1 MLYKFS
7 RRVKINRWANT
18 VNEFGGLEAVI
29 ADYWYKWAEV
39 RASNWIN
46 LDAFNTRSGNI
57 NSQYDQN
64 KWDYDTTII
73 LRYEKDR
80 PTRSNDTIEYEGSYY
95 IINSISINNEYSRN
109 YEVLKCSKI
118 DANINGELPV
128 DNNTIQIVNYNG
140 VGGETSITLGQ
151 TIGKTA
157 FAVFKDGIQQTVI
170 NSGSPVGK
178 QVFFNSTT
186 GEFIFGIQFELD
198 ETATVIYY

>member
-1 MLYKFS
+1 MLYKFA

-18 VNEFGGLEAVI
+18 QNEFGGLEAVI
-29 ADYWYKWAEV
+29 ADSWYKWAEV

-46 LDAFNTRSGNI
+46 LDMFNTRSGNI
-57 NSQYDQN
+57 NSQYEQN

-80 PTRSNDTIEYEGSYY
+80 PTRSNDTIEYEGAYY
-95 IINSISINNEYSRN
+95 IINSISVNNEYSRN

-128 DNNTIQIVNYNG
+128 DNNTIQIVNYTG
-140 VGGETSITLGQ
+140 EGGETSFILGQ

-157 FAVFKDGIQQTVI
+157 FAIFKDGIQQTIV
-170 NSGSPVGK
+170 NNDMPVGK
-178 QVFFNSTT
+178 QVYFNSTT
-186 GEFIFGIQFELD
+186 GEFTFGTQFEPE

>member
-18 VNEFGGLEAVI
+18 QNEFGGLEAVI
-29 ADYWYKWAEV
+29 ADSWYKWAEV

-46 LDAFNTRSGNI
+46 LDMFNTRSGNI
-57 NSQYDQN
+57 NSQYEQN

-80 PTRSNDTIEYEGSYY
+80 PTRSNDTIEYEGAYY
-95 IINSISINNEYSRN
+95 IINSISVNNEYSRN

-128 DNNTIQIVNYNG
+128 DNNTIQIVNYTG
-140 VGGETSITLGQ
+140 EGGETSFILGQ

-157 FAVFKDGIQQTVI
+157 FAIFKDGIQQTIV
-170 NSGSPVGK
+170 NNDMPVGK
-178 QVFFNSTT
+178 QVYFNSTT
-186 GEFIFGIQFELD
+186 GEFTFGTQFEPE

>member
-1 MLYKFS
+1 MLYKFA

-18 VNEFGGLEAVI
+18 INEFGGLEPVI

-46 LDAFNTRSGNI
+46 LDMYNTRSGNI

-80 PTRSNDTIEYEGSYY
+80 PTRSNDTIEYEGTYY
-95 IINSISINNEYSRN
+95 IINSISVNNEYSRN

-128 DNNTIQIVNYNG
+128 DNNTIQIVNYTG
-140 VGGETSITLGQ
+140 VGEETSFILGQ

-157 FAVFKDGIQQTVI
+157 FAIFKDGIQQTIV
-170 NSGSPVGK
+170 NNDMPVGK
-178 QVFFNSTT
+178 QVYFNSTT
-186 GEFIFGIQFELD
+186 GEFTFGTQ
-198 ETATVIYY
+198 

>member
-1 MLYKFS
+1 MLYKFA

-18 VNEFGGLEAVI
+18 INEFGGLEPVI

-46 LDAFNTRSGNI
+46 LDMYNTRSGNI

-80 PTRSNDTIEYEGSYY
+80 PTRSNDTIEYEGTYY
-95 IINSISINNEYSRN
+95 IINSISVNNEYSRN

-128 DNNTIQIVNYNG
+128 DNNTIQIVNYTG
-140 VGGETSITLGQ
+140 VGEETSFILGQ

-157 FAVFKDGIQQTVI
+157 FAIFKDGIQQTIV
-170 NSGSPVGK
+170 NNDMPVGK
-178 QVFFNSTT
+178 QVYFNSTT
-186 GEFIFGIQFELD
+186 GEFTFGTQFELD

>member
-1 MLYKFS
+1 MLYKFA

-18 VNEFGGLEAVI
+18 QNEFGGLEAVI
-29 ADYWYKWAEV
+29 ADSWYKWAEV

-46 LDAFNTRSGNI
+46 LDMFNTRSGNI
-57 NSQYDQN
+57 NSQYEQN

-80 PTRSNDTIEYEGSYY
+80 PTRSNDTIEYEGAYY
-95 IINSISINNEYSRN
+95 IINSISVNNEYSRN

-128 DNNTIQIVNYNG
+128 DNNTIQIVNYTG
-140 VGGETSITLGQ
+140 EGGETSFILGQ

-157 FAVFKDGIQQTVI
+157 FAIFKDGIQQTIV
-170 NSGSPVGK
+170 NNDMPVGK
-178 QVFFNSTT
+178 QVYFNSTT
-186 GEFIFGIQFELD
+186 GEFIFGTQFEPE

>member
-95 IINSISINNEYSRN
+95 IINSISVNNEYSRN

-128 DNNTIQIVNYNG
+128 DNNTIQIVNYIG
-140 VGGETSITLGQ
+140 VGGETMITLGQ
-151 TIGKTA
+151 TIGKTV
-157 FAVFKDGIQQTVI
+157 FAIFKDGIQQTIVNNDI
-170 NSGSPVGK
+170 PVGK
-178 QVFFNSTT
+178 QVYFNSTT
-186 GEFIFGIQFELD
+186 GEFTFGIQFEPD

>member
-1 MLYKFS
+1 MLYKFA

-18 VNEFGGLEAVI
+18 QNEFGGLEAVI

-46 LDAFNTRSGNI
+46 LDMYNTRSGNI
-57 NSQYDQN
+57 NSQYEQN

-80 PTRSNDTIEYEGSYY
+80 PTRSNDTIEYEGAYY
-95 IINSISINNEYSRN
+95 IINSISVNNEYSRN

-128 DNNTIQIVNYNG
+128 DNNTIQIVNYTG
-140 VGGETSITLGQ
+140 VGGETSFTLGQ

-157 FAVFKDGIQQTVI
+157 FAIFKDGIQQTIV
-170 NSGSPVGK
+170 NNDMPVGK
-178 QVFFNSTT
+178 QVYFNSTT
-186 GEFIFGIQFELD
+186 GQFTFGIQFEPD